1 MLDWTEYTK
10 LFAGLLAIVNPL
22 GIVPIF
28 LSLTEGNSVAQRRRV
43 AVVSSVAVA
52 IILITCLVLG
62 NSILQIFGITIGSF
76 RVAGGLLLMIVA
88 ISMLYAAPSPIK
100 TTGVE
105 QTEAVEKEDIAIVP
119 LAIPLMA
126 GPGAISTVIVFAQ
139 QSTSLYH
146 YLMVSAVTVSVA
158 VVTVVILMSAPVIG
172 SLFGKTGMNIVTRVM
187 GLILAAIAVEF
198 IASGMLSLFPGL
210 G

>member
-1 MLDWTEYTK
+1 MLGWTEYTK

-28 LSLTEGNSVAQRRRV
+28 LSLTEDHSVARRRRV
-43 AVVSSVAVA
+43 ALVSSAAVA
-52 IILITCLVLG
+52 IILIACLVLG
-62 NSILQIFGITIGSF
+62 NGILQVFGITIDSF

-100 TTGVE
+100 TTGAE
-105 QTEAVEKEDIAIVP
+105 QTEAVEKEDVAIVP

-146 YLMVSAVTVSVA
+146 YLLMSAVTIGVA
-158 VVTVVILMSAPVIG
+158 VVTVVTLMSAPAIG
-172 SLFGKTGMNIVTRVM
+172 SLLGKTGMNIVTRVM

-198 IASGMLSLFPGL
+198 IATGMLSLFPGL

>member
-1 MLDWTEYTK
+1 MLEWTEYTK

-28 LSLTEGNSVAQRRRV
+28 LSLTEDNSVAQRRRV
-43 AVVSSVAVA
+43 ALVSSVAVA
-52 IILITCLVLG
+52 IILIACLFLG
-62 NSILQIFGITIGSF
+62 NGILRVFGITIDSF

-88 ISMLYAAPSPIK
+88 ISMLYAAPSPVK
-100 TTGVE
+100 TTGAE
-105 QTEAVEKEDIAIVP
+105 QTEAVEKEDVAVVP

-139 QSTSLYH
+139 QSTSLHH
-146 YLMVSAVTVSVA
+146 YLMVSAVTVSIA
-158 VVTVVILMSAPVIG
+158 VVTVATLLSAPVIG

-198 IASGMLSLFPGL
+198 IATGMLSLFPGL